1 MPWGLT
7 LLTSTLPFD
16 DDKNTTLAPSR
27 RCCEKVGA
35 AMLRGQRWAWNQS
48 PRQSAQLHDS
58 SALTEQ
64 GALSLVFN
72 LPIGNMWVKT
82 STSQVVVRRMNE
94 IKRCECAL

>member
-7 LLTSTLPFD
+7 LLTSTLPS
-16 DDKNTTLAPSR
+16 DDKNTTLACQS
-27 RCCEKVGA
+27 CCEKVGA
-35 AMLRGQRWAWNQS
+35 AMLRGQRGGPGIRA
-48 PRQSAQLHDS
+48 PRQSAQFRDS

-82 STSQVVVRRMNE
+82 PTSQVVVRE
-94 IKRCECAL
+94 DE